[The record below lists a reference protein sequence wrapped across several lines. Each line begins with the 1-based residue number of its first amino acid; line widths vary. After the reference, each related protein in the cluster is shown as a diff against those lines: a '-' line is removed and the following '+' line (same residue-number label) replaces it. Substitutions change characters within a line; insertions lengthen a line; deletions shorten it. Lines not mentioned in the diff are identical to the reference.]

1 MSAQTEQESFS
12 FQAEVVQILD
22 LMVHSLYSNKEI
34 FLRELISNASDAID
48 RLRLECSP
56 SPNSPTP
63 TARCRSGSATT
74 PSART
79 ITVADN
85 GIGMSR
91 QEVIE
96 HIGTIAKSGTRE
108 FLQAL
113 TGDQRKDASLIGQF
127 GVGFYSAFIVA
138 DRVTLTTRRAGLTA
152 AEGVRWESDGRGA
165 YTLETVEQPSRG
177 TTIVLHLREGE
188 DDLLNG
194 FRLRTII
201 KKYSDHISLP
211 ILMPPEPAEDQAS
224 QEPPEEAPV
233 NQASALWAR
242 PKSELTEQDYRDF
255 YRHVAGDFTDPL
267 AWVHS
272 KIEGTYEYTLLLFIP
287 SRAPF
292 DLWMPQV
299 GRGVKLHIRRVFV
312 LEDSGQLM
320 PQYLRFVRGVIDSSD
335 LPLNVSRELL
345 QGSRVVDNIRSNA
358 TKKVL
363 RLLADT
369 AEKEPEKYAA
379 FWKEFGAVLKEGLAE
394 DYGNRDEIAKLLR
407 FTSTKSGS
415 DEPDVSLSDY
425 VSRMKEGQQ
434 HIYYLLAPGLAAA
447 KASPHLE
454 AFRKKGIEVLLLGEG
469 EGIDNWVVASLREF
483 DGKRLQS
490 VAQGSGDL
498 SELEDEAEAAAKEQ
512 ASAEFAGLV
521 GQLKAALAGRAF
533 DVRVSSRLTTSP
545 ACIVA
550 NEPEIDI
557 NLAHRLR
564 GSGLPS
570 QPVLEINPQHP
581 LVRRLNHE
589 PADPHLAEWAH
600 VLFDQAV
607 LTLGARMEEPAAF
620 VNRLNDLL
628 VTLSGATP
636 GGGRG
641 PGRGPCP
648 GRRSLSR
655 RAGCSCCAGKAPG
668 HQRPAR
674 VLPEEPAVGR
684 GPAARLA
691 GGLAAGGRRRG
702 REGRGHRVDAADA
715 QPPVRHRGMGARQ
728 PRPMVSSLGP
738 GQAARR
744 GTLPAPG
751 GAVP

>member
-1 MSAQTEQESFS
+1 MSTQESFN

-34 FLRELISNASDAID
+34 FLRELISNGSDAID
-48 RLRLECSP
+48 RLRLELLAQSELP
-56 SPNSPTP
+56 DADGPLQIRVSYDSD
-63 TARCRSGSATT
+63 
-74 PSART
+74 ART
-79 ITVADN
+79 ITVSDN

-91 QEVIE
+91 PEVID

-113 TGDQRKDASLIGQF
+113 TGDQRQDASLIGQF

-138 DRVTLTTRRAGLTA
+138 DRVSLTTRRSGLPA

-165 YTLETVEQPSRG
+165 YTLEPAEVADRG
-177 TTIVLHLREGE
+177 TTVVLHLREGE
-188 DDLLNG
+188 DDLLG
-194 FRLRTII
+194 GYRLRSII

-211 ILMPPEPAEDQAS
+211 ILMPDEPGEGDG
-224 QEPPEEAPV
+224 PPGESRV
-233 NQASALWAR
+233 NQAAALWAR
-242 PKSELTEQDYRDF
+242 PKSELSEQDYQDF
-255 YRHVAGDFTDPL
+255 YKHVTGDFAEPL
-267 AWVHS
+267 AWLHS

-292 DLWMPQV
+292 DLWIPQA

-312 LEDSGQLM
+312 LEDSGQLL
-320 PQYLRFVRGVIDSSD
+320 PQYLRFVRGVIDSAD

-358 TKKVL
+358 TRKVL
-363 RLLADT
+363 RLLAET

-379 FWKEFGAVLKEGLAE
+379 FWKEFGSVLKEGLAE
-394 DYGNRDEIAKLLR
+394 DLPNRDEIAKLLR
-407 FTSTKSGS
+407 FTSTTSAS
-415 DEPDVSLSDY
+415 DEPDVSLAGY
-425 VSRMKEGQQ
+425 ASRMKDGQQ
-434 HIYYLLAPGLAAA
+434 HIYYLMAPGLAAA

-498 SELEDEAEAAAKEQ
+498 SELEDEAEAQAKEQ
-512 ASAEFAGLV
+512 ASTELAGLV
-521 GQLKAALAGRAF
+521 ARLKDALDGRAY

-550 NEPEIDI
+550 NEAEIDI
-557 NLAHRLR
+557 NLARRLR

-581 LVRRLNHE
+581 LVRRLNRE

-607 LTLGARMEEPAAF
+607 LTLGARIEEPAGF

-628 VTLSGATP
+628 VSLSGAP
-636 GGGRG
+636 D
-641 PGRGPCP
+641 
-648 GRRSLSR
+648 
-655 RAGCSCCAGKAPG
+655 APADA
-668 HQRPAR
+668 PSA
-674 VLPEEPAVGR
+674 
-684 GPAARLA
+684 
-691 GGLAAGGRRRG
+691 
-702 REGRGHRVDAADA
+702 DAAPTDA
-715 QPPVRHRGMGARQ
+715 APAD
-728 PRPMVSSLGP
+728 
-738 GQAARR
+738 AAPADAAPAD
-744 GTLPAPG
+744 PAPE
-751 GAVP
+751 P